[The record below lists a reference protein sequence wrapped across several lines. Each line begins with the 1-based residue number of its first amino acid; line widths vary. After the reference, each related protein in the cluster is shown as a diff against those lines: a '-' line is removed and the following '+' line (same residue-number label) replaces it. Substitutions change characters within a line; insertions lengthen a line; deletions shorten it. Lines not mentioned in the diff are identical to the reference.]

1 MNNTI
6 KALIKRGIDSITAE
20 KVYKKEYSLNKLRI
34 TDDKKLLDIGLTQE
48 QINLIKD
55 ESRPP
60 IPEET
65 VNKLLYESNFT
76 CCICK
81 DSSNGII
88 IHHIDEWH
96 ISKSHDQNNLVVLC
110 PNHHDKAHSHSDLTL
125 NLTKDRLIDFKEKWI
140 EEVKHKTALALKE
153 KQKASNNRYDYF
165 NIKRLLELCRHYG
178 ISNNNTTFNYLRD
191 INILDKNGN
200 INSYIYWKT
209 ASKVTLCLFHPFE
222 CNYLYLYM
230 KELMDLLLE
239 CIEVKDLDTLWDK
252 KTVSDFIH
260 EGDFI
265 TFSGGVYLKNISKSD
280 GDDQPRLIYSKK
292 RGIKVE
298 SEINAFWAT
307 SSSSYS
313 YLLKGHQSKTFIGQ
327 ILSID
332 KTIFGINIKCS
343 TLGIGNNFN
352 QGI

>member
-1 MNNTI
+1 MNNTV

-20 KVYKKEYSLNKLRI
+20 EVYKKGYSLNKI
-34 TDDKKLLDIGLTQE
+34 KNTADIKLLNIGLTQK
-48 QINLIKD
+48 QIDLIKD

-65 VNKLLYESNFT
+65 VNQLLYESNFT

-88 IHHIDEWH
+88 IHHINEWH
-96 ISKSHDQNNLVVLC
+96 ISKSHDQENLVVLC

-125 NLTKDRLIDFKEKWI
+125 NLTKDRLIDFKAKWI
-140 EEVKHKTALALKE
+140 EEVKHKTSLALKE
-153 KQKASNNRYDYF
+153 KQKSNNNRYDYF

-178 ISNNNTTFNYLRD
+178 ISNNNNTFNYLRD
-191 INILDKNGN
+191 INILDKNDN

-239 CIEVKDLDTLWDK
+239 CIEVKDLDTLWNK

-265 TFSGGVYLKNISKSD
+265 TFSGGVYLKNISKPD

-327 ILSID
+327 VLSIS
-332 KTIFGINIKCS
+332 KNIFGINIKCS

>member
-1 MNNTI
+1 MNNTV

-20 KVYKKEYSLNKLRI
+20 EVYKKGYSLNKI
-34 TDDKKLLDIGLTQE
+34 KNTADIKLLNIGLTQK
-48 QINLIKD
+48 QIDLIKD

-65 VNKLLYESNFT
+65 VNQLLYESNFT

-88 IHHIDEWH
+88 IHHINEWH
-96 ISKSHDQNNLVVLC
+96 ISKSHDQENLVVLC

-125 NLTKDRLIDFKEKWI
+125 NLTKDRLIDFKAKWI
-140 EEVKHKTALALKE
+140 EEVKHKTSLALKE
-153 KQKASNNRYDYF
+153 KQKSNNNRYDYF

-178 ISNNNTTFNYLRD
+178 ISNNNNTFNYLRD

-239 CIEVKDLDTLWDK
+239 CIEVKDLDTLWNK

-265 TFSGGVYLKNISKSD
+265 TFSRGVYLKNISKPD

-327 ILSID
+327 VLSIS
-332 KTIFGINIKCS
+332 KNIFGINIKCS

>member
-20 KVYKKEYSLNKLRI
+20 KLYKKGYTLNKI
-34 TDDKKLLDIGLTQE
+34 KTTIDKNLLNIGLTQG

>member
-1 MNNTI
+1 MNNTV

-20 KVYKKEYSLNKLRI
+20 EVYKKGYSLNKI
-34 TDDKKLLDIGLTQE
+34 KNTADIKLLNIGLTQK
-48 QINLIKD
+48 QIDLIKD

-65 VNKLLYESNFT
+65 VNQLLYESNFT

-88 IHHIDEWH
+88 IHHINEWH
-96 ISKSHDQNNLVVLC
+96 ISKSHDQENLVVLC

-125 NLTKDRLIDFKEKWI
+125 NLTKDRLIDFKAKWI
-140 EEVKHKTALALKE
+140 EEVKHKTSLALKE
-153 KQKASNNRYDYF
+153 KQKSNNNRYDYF

-178 ISNNNTTFNYLRD
+178 ISNNNNTFNYLRD

-239 CIEVKDLDTLWDK
+239 CIEVKDLDTLWNK

-265 TFSGGVYLKNISKSD
+265 TFSGGVYLKNISKPD

-292 RGIKVE
+292 REIKVE

-327 ILSID
+327 VLSIS
-332 KTIFGINIKCS
+332 KNIFGINIKCS

>member
-1 MNNTI
+1 MNNTV

-20 KVYKKEYSLNKLRI
+20 EVYKKGYSLNKI
-34 TDDKKLLDIGLTQE
+34 KNTADIKLLNIGLTQK
-48 QINLIKD
+48 QIDLIKD

-65 VNKLLYESNFT
+65 VNRLLYESNFT

-88 IHHIDEWH
+88 IHHINEWH
-96 ISKSHDQNNLVVLC
+96 ISKSHDQENLVVLC

-125 NLTKDRLIDFKEKWI
+125 NLTKDRLIDFKAKWI
-140 EEVKHKTALALKE
+140 EEVKHKTSLALKE
-153 KQKASNNRYDYF
+153 KQKSNNNRYDYF

-178 ISNNNTTFNYLRD
+178 ISNNNNTFNYLRD

-239 CIEVKDLDTLWDK
+239 CIEVKDLDTLWNK

-265 TFSGGVYLKNISKSD
+265 TFSGGVYLKNISKPD

-327 ILSID
+327 VLSIS
-332 KTIFGINIKCS
+332 KNIFGINIKCS

>member
-1 MNNTI
+1 MNNTV

-20 KVYKKEYSLNKLRI
+20 EVYKKGYSLNKI
-34 TDDKKLLDIGLTQE
+34 KNTADIKLLNIGLTQK
-48 QINLIKD
+48 QIDLIKD

-65 VNKLLYESNFT
+65 VNQLLYESNFT

-88 IHHIDEWH
+88 IHHINEWH
-96 ISKSHDQNNLVVLC
+96 ISKSHDQENLVVLC

-125 NLTKDRLIDFKEKWI
+125 NLTKDRLIDFKAKWI
-140 EEVKHKTALALKE
+140 EEVKHKTSLALKE
-153 KQKASNNRYDYF
+153 KQKSNNNRYDYF

-178 ISNNNTTFNYLRD
+178 ISNNNNTFNYLRD

-239 CIEVKDLDTLWDK
+239 CIEVKDLDTLWNK

-265 TFSGGVYLKNISKSD
+265 TFSGGVYLKNISKPD

-327 ILSID
+327 VLSIS
-332 KTIFGINIKCS
+332 KNIFGINIKCS